1 MLKFFQ
7 HRWQAKLGSLII
19 AIIFYYYVQ
28 YTKTATK
35 TFFIRVETPTIPNH
49 LVFREEPPAFIKVE
63 FSGPEEL
70 LAIDPSN
77 FKLYMINTG
86 PTAGLNK
93 FRLELIPPPPPSL
106 QIHLEYSEIEIQLDN
121 KKRKTFPIQPIYD
134 LPQNK
139 KLYYWN
145 FNPTSIT
152 VEGPESTINREFN
165 LKLMPLKLSSN
176 SSIFYGKV
184 MFQQMP
190 KFTKLVENQPFE
202 VQLELRYYSEE
213 EFQEKINQLPQ
224 GFKLFE
230 LEIPL
235 NCKNNLGNLEIANEQ
250 KVKVFYISKYFL
262 KADSF
267 VAETFCHVEIDN
279 NSSESIIP
287 SNYIPDLPVVVKP
300 KIEIQELE
308 ILKIEP
314 LTVGLQ
320 FRIKK
325 KIPMNQLEK
334 GLQEHLIR

>member
-165 LKLMPLKLSSN
+165 LKLIPLKLSAN

-224 GFKLFE
+224 GFNLFE

-267 VAETFCHVEIDN
+267 VAETFCPVEID